1 MVCRSLVVLNICFRK
16 PVLQSVRA
24 KWWCFTVYC
33 IWYFAMTDYLGA
45 TTCTSIYLFVTA
57 LYIICLCD
65 RGRAGDKD
73 SEEERHI
80 WGKGFVG
87 GSSLCSEH
95 PTERP
100 QEDKALCGPDHEGE
114 RKCRQ
119 YVSVEG
125 RQFCI
130 SKMTFLWIIKLFNK
144 KKMLLYTGYFHPV
157 FFNPSTLANGFA
169 HIEFAQ
175 TQLCDRYSF

>member
-1 MVCRSLVVLNICFRK
+1 
-16 PVLQSVRA
+16 
-24 KWWCFTVYC
+24 
-33 IWYFAMTDYLGA
+33 MTDYLGA

-114 RKCRQ
+114 RKRRQ

-130 SKMTFLWIIKLFNK
+130 SKKTFLWIIKLFNK
-144 KKMLLYTGYFHPV
+144 KKNAIVYRLFSPRV
-157 FFNPSTLANGFA
+157 F
-169 HIEFAQ
+169 
-175 TQLCDRYSF
+175 